1 MSAMDLFRAA
11 DALSRASQGGKIS
24 QDEINKTAENLR
36 KHSEDIINNTTTVY
50 VTSNPVN
57 MKVKPSGSTK
67 PVPIKDAPPPKVKAA
82 PSAAE
87 AAKDPKKADARAKH
101 LARPRD
107 KNGRIIP
114 DEPSPSKSSS
124 STSADQARKDAEA
137 AAAAATA
144 SGSGSEKGS
153 GSGAGDLDERG
164 YFKLSADNKS
174 MYDYGESI
182 KNVYKNPDGSVV
194 SDKQFQNYLLN
205 NPDLR
210 EHTEALG
217 LYGAQA
223 ANWGRWHWDTFGKYN
238 DKRINTPTEIKDP
251 GLMTKVWSHAKIPQ
265 VYKDLGLKTT
275 DDILKYSL
283 GTMTPSELWEVREAL
298 GKEGGADWSLES
310 FDPEGWRYEADN
322 PYAKGLLGGTLLL
335 NKDLPGGK
343 PIGQLVDEDD
353 LRFLQD
359 RYNDAFIQN
368 DFPDTWISPDKEW
381 TGPKGLEGYWNTMT
395 NAYRDAA
402 GDLRSAWDRPDQGWY
417 GFDSGVPIGPRG
429 GGGIG
434 IVGGGSGS
442 GSQFGGGP
450 MVIGG
455 VMLGTPYTQPAPQD
469 WSGIMPTDRRLQ
481 SQRELVDNQGLLYQ
495 PWASGQ
501 AIAPNLLNY
510 QVPSGSPSNPVFDPS
525 LAGNLIGGSAAG
537 TGDTIINDGSDQDF
551 VYTHPS
557 MNPSNPAL
565 NAWLTAN
572 PMTDGRFST
581 ALDWNESLYDWSP
594 FGDVRTTPDVYT
606 NPTAD
611 TNPITNWY

>member
-1 MSAMDLFRAA
+1 MA
-11 DALSRASQGGKIS
+11 DYTRDEIVKHAKGLGFDGFDNVDINNISKQAFNQIGNRLNDYKASQGVKDFKDNPNYKEKKKDEKPAWEDTSTDQGKRAAKFHQS
-24 QDEINKTAENLR
+24 DEGKKYL
-36 KHSEDIINNTTTVY
+36 
-50 VTSNPVN
+50 
-57 MKVKPSGSTK
+57 
-67 PVPIKDAPPPKVKAA
+67 KDAAKAVA
-82 PSAAE
+82 SGKDTIQDTSTGSGTLGTKFE
-87 AAKDPKKADARAKH
+87 AGQNQYEYGDS
-101 LARPRD
+101 
-107 KNGRIIP
+107 I
-114 DEPSPSKSSS
+114 
-124 STSADQARKDAEA
+124 TSA
-137 AAAAATA
+137 
-144 SGSGSEKGS
+144 
-153 GSGAGDLDERG
+153 L
-164 YFKLSADNKS
+164 
-174 MYDYGESI
+174 
-182 KNVYKNPDGSVV
+182 KNPDGSVA

-210 EHTEALG
+210 EHAEGLG
-217 LYGAQA
+217 LYGEQA
-223 ANWGRWHWDTFGKYN
+223 ADWGRWHWETFGKHN
-238 DKRINTPTEIKDP
+238 DARVNTPFKTGDP
-251 GLMTKVWSHAKIPQ
+251 GLKGQVHQYAEIPK
-265 VYKDLGLKTT
+265 VYKDLGLNTL
-275 DDILKYSL
+275 DEVFKYSL

-322 PYAKGLLGGTLLL
+322 PYAKGLLDDTLLL

-343 PIGQLVDEDD
+343 PIGQLVDEAD

-368 DFPDTWISPDKEW
+368 DFPDTWISPDKQW

-402 GDLRSAWDRPDQGWY
+402 GNLRSAWDRPDQGWY

-442 GSQFGGGP
+442 GSGSQFGGGP
-450 MVIGG
+450 MGIGG
-455 VMLGTPYTQPAPQD
+455 LMLGTPYTQPAPQD

-510 QVPSGSPSNPVFDPS
+510 QVPSGSPSNPIFDPS

-537 TGDTIINDGSDQDF
+537 TGTGTGTITNDGSDQDF

-611 TNPITNWY
+611 TNPTPGWS

>member
-1 MSAMDLFRAA
+1 LTKQQFNQIGNELNDYK
-11 DALSRASQGGKIS
+11 ASQGVEAFKDNPNYKEKKKDEKPVWEDKSTPEGKAAKEFHESDEGKKYS
-24 QDEINKTAENLR
+24 QD
-36 KHSEDIINNTTTVY
+36 
-50 VTSNPVN
+50 
-57 MKVKPSGSTK
+57 
-67 PVPIKDAPPPKVKAA
+67 
-82 PSAAE
+82 
-87 AAKDPKKADARAKH
+87 AAKAV
-101 LARPRD
+101 
-107 KNGRIIP
+107 
-114 DEPSPSKSSS
+114 
-124 STSADQARKDAEA
+124 
-137 AAAAATA
+137 A
-144 SGSGSEKGS
+144 SGKDTIQDISTESDDGG
-153 GSGAGDLDERG
+153 GAGTKDDGGGAGTKFEAG
-164 YFKLSADNKS
+164 QNQYE
-174 MYDYGESI
+174 YGASI
-182 KNVYKNPDGSVV
+182 TNSYKNPDGSIV

-217 LYGAQA
+217 LYGEQA
-223 ANWGRWHWDTFGKYN
+223 ADWGRWHWDTFGQYN

-251 GLMTKVWSHAKIPQ
+251 GLKRQVWESAEIPQ
-265 VYKDLGLKTT
+265 VYKDLGLKSLS
-275 DDILKYSL
+275 DILKYSV

-322 PYAKGLLGGTLLL
+322 PYAEGLLGDTLLL

-381 TGPKGLEGYWNTMT
+381 TGPAGLEGYWNTMT

-417 GFDSGVPIGPRG
+417 GFDSGVDIGPRG

-442 GSQFGGGP
+442 GSGSQFGGGP
-450 MVIGG
+450 MGIGG
-455 VMLGTPYTQPAPQD
+455 LMLGTPYTQPAPQD

-510 QVPSGSPSNPVFDPS
+510 QVPYGSPSNPIFDPS
-525 LAGNLIGGSAAG
+525 LAGSLIGGSAAG
-537 TGDTIINDGSDQDF
+537 TGDTIINDDGKKQSEHDWFMD
-551 VYTHPS
+551 P
-557 MNPSNPAL
+557 N
-565 NAWLTAN
+565 N
-572 PMTDGRFST
+572 PMGHYAALARSGSIDYGKDAFGKWIYKSGGFPEN
-581 ALDWNESLYDWSP
+581 ALDYNPNDPTLVY
-594 FGDVRTTPDVYT
+594 GD
-606 NPTAD
+606 AEFD
-611 TNPITNWY
+611 TNAGVIENW